1 MRLPDAKN
9 SVTAAIA
16 IAIANANA
24 HFIGRYRIFSSPGK
38 EKSWSKQAFSLTNE
52 IGKKYES
59 FRSLLQK
66 RARAF
71 ALRDALV
78 SNFDDE
84 DEGASE
90 KQNAVVVVES
100 DAEEEEPQQQRRRRS
115 DDDDDDD
122 EKRHQ
127 EISGG
132 DFARR
137 EEEKNG
143 EDGKVEGDETGEGR
157 ARGEE

>member
-1 MRLPDAKN
+1 VRLPDAKN
-9 SVTAAIA
+9 GVTAAA

-38 EKSWSKQAFSLTNE
+38 EKRWSFSLTNE
-52 IGKKYES
+52 IGKK
-59 FRSLLQK
+59 FSLCSK
-66 RARAF
+66 SARAPSRV
-71 ALRDALV
+71 RDAHT
-78 SNFDDE
+78 SNE
-84 DEGASE
+84 GDEGASE

-100 DAEEEEPQQQRRRRS
+100 DAEEEPQQQRRRRS
-115 DDDDDDD
+115 DDDDDDDD

-143 EDGKVEGDETGEGR
+143 EDGKVEEDETGEGR

>member
-1 MRLPDAKN
+1 VRLPDAKN
-9 SVTAAIA
+9 SVTAAA
-16 IAIANANA
+16 AANA

-38 EKSWSKQAFSLTNE
+38 EKSWSFSLTNE
-52 IGKKYES
+52 IGKK
-59 FRSLLQK
+59 FSLCSK
-66 RARAF
+66 SARAPSRV
-71 ALRDALV
+71 RDAHT
-78 SNFDDE
+78 SNE
-84 DEGASE
+84 GDEGASE
-90 KQNAVVVVES
+90 KQNAVVVES
-100 DAEEEEPQQQRRRRS
+100 DAEKEPQQQRRRRS
-115 DDDDDDD
+115 DDDDDDDD

-143 EDGKVEGDETGEGR
+143 EDGKVEEDETGEGR

>member
-1 MRLPDAKN
+1 VRLPDAKN
-9 SVTAAIA
+9 GAAAATAA
-16 IAIANANA
+16 AIANANA

-38 EKSWSKQAFSLTNE
+38 EKRWSFSLTNE
-52 IGKKYES
+52 IGKK
-59 FRSLLQK
+59 FSLCSK
-66 RARAF
+66 SARAPSRSET
-71 ALRDALV
+71 LSCRT
-78 SNFDDE
+78 NDE

-100 DAEEEEPQQQRRRRS
+100 DAEEEPQQQRRRRS

-137 EEEKNG
+137 EEEKSG